1 MTDAGRRLLAIEAAT
16 DRLSIALFE
25 GDVVRAMCFAPGLRR
40 HAAELLPTLEAIL
53 DEAGVGLEAVD
64 AIAVSSGPGSFTS
77 LRIGL
82 STVKGLAFGRAVE
95 TIGVSTLET
104 MAFGALAGAGDVAV
118 GDEWSR
124 GAARC
129 ATGKTYAGGFA
140 RGAGTLPECVLAEGS
155 TARSR
160 WRRSWRIVG
169 SCSSRRR
176 VEDWCRDFAPRA
188 GGAVRV
194 SCRARP
200 RGRGPMHSVGSRSGG
215 WIGARAS
222 RRVRSPRA
230 LSAARRRPRRSGS
243 GSRRRRG
250 WPPGSTSPTSAR
262 AGCVSRR
269 DAPRRRAEPLR
280 TLAPRENVA

>member
-118 GDEWSR
+118 GEDEWVVALLDARR
-124 GAARC
+124 GE
-129 ATGKTYAGGFA
+129 TYAGGFA
-140 RGAGTLPECVLAEGS
+140 RGAGTLPECVLAEGLYGPES
-155 TARSR
+155 LAAELAD
-160 WRRSWRIVG
+160 
-169 SCSSRRR
+169 RR
-176 VEDWCRDFAPRA
+176 VVLVSPEGPDWCRDFAPRA

-194 SCRARP
+194 VSGEAAGPRAV
-200 RGRGPMHSVGSRSGG
+200 HSVGSRSDG

-230 LSAARRRPRRSGS
+230 ICGGRRPRRSGS

-262 AGCVSRR
+262 AGCRGGT
-269 DAPRRRAEPLR
+269 PRAEPGA
-280 TLAPRENVA
+280 APDAGAT

>member
-104 MAFGALAGAGDVAV
+104 MAFGALAGAGDVSV
-118 GDEWSR
+118 GEDEWVVALLDARR
-124 GAARC
+124 GE
-129 ATGKTYAGGFA
+129 TYAGGFA
-140 RGAGTLPECVLAEGS
+140 RGAGTLPECVLAEGLYGPES
-155 TARSR
+155 LAAELAD
-160 WRRSWRIVG
+160 
-169 SCSSRRR
+169 RR
-176 VEDWCRDFAPRA
+176 VVLVSPEGPDWCRDFAPRA

-194 SCRARP
+194 VSGEAAGPRADALGRLAQRRLD
-200 RGRGPMHSVGSRSGG
+200 RGEGVA
-215 WIGARAS
+215 ARALTARYL
-222 RRVRSPRA
+222 RRAQAEAKRLGVPA
-230 LSAARRRPRRSGS
+230 EAGVAARVDVAHERSS
-243 GSRRRRG
+243 G
-250 WPPGSTSPTSAR
+250 
-262 AGCVSRR
+262 VSRR
-269 DAPRRRAEPLR
+269 DAPG
-280 TLAPRENVA
+280 